1 MVNKIAKELS
11 SHSHDVTIITS
22 STSVKPSAESDPC
35 GFTVYRLPFFT
46 PRLVTHA
53 GKAIMMRSLGRSL
66 LSPALAPLSFLRLL
80 GILIKI
86 KPDVVNL
93 HYVGDTALYV
103 LLACKILNMKL
114 MVNLH
119 GSDIDRFHNR
129 FFFPRLL
136 TKQTL
141 CRANLVVA
149 NSLDILT
156 KATVIEPSI
165 KSKSRVIGNGID
177 LSDFE
182 KGAKYN
188 HHKEYILNVA
198 NFVENKGQDVLIA
211 AFARIH
217 KLYPDIDLIMV
228 GEDNNKNSCIELSQ
242 KLGIREVINFMG
254 RIDKEKIPS
263 IMAGASLF
271 VLSSRKEAFGI
282 VILEAMASQKP
293 IVATSVGGVPDIIK
307 SGMNGILV
315 APDDPEQLAEGILT
329 LLNNKSFAD
338 TLAKK
343 AFEDVVNK
351 YMWSKVVSE
360 YINEYNKLIET

>member
-1 MVNKIAKELS
+1 M
-11 SHSHDVTIITS
+11 
-22 STSVKPSAESDPC
+22 
-35 GFTVYRLPFFT
+35 
-46 PRLVTHA
+46 
-53 GKAIMMRSLGRSL
+53 
-66 LSPALAPLSFLRLL
+66 
-80 GILIKI
+80 
-86 KPDVVNL
+86 
-93 HYVGDTALYV
+93 VGDCHIKN
-103 LLACKILNMKL
+103 ACI
-114 MVNLH
+114 
-119 GSDIDRFHNR
+119 
-129 FFFPRLL
+129 
-136 TKQTL
+136 Q
-141 CRANLVVA
+141 
-149 NSLDILT
+149 
-156 KATVIEPSI
+156 
-165 KSKSRVIGNGID
+165 
-177 LSDFE
+177 
-182 KGAKYN
+182 
-188 HHKEYILNVA
+188 
-198 NFVENKGQDVLIA
+198 
-211 AFARIH
+211 
-217 KLYPDIDLIMV
+217 
-228 GEDNNKNSCIELSQ
+228 LSQ